1 MTDGDGGLFECLSR
15 AAAEYGARTAEQ
27 PRVEATQSGAVRAY
41 GPSSTPLGRA
51 VDGLADVREL
61 SYTAAE
67 HHPFW
72 PLLYHA
78 ADVAETVLAKWDGG
92 RRLTGGEI
100 DEMRW
105 SLDAMRDALDRM
117 SGRGGAGGGGGA
129 RAPEGP
135 AQEPP
140 RQGAG

>member
-1 MTDGDGGLFECLSR
+1 M
-15 AAAEYGARTAEQ
+15 
-27 PRVEATQSGAVRAY
+27 
-41 GPSSTPLGRA
+41 
-51 VDGLADVREL
+51 REL

-78 ADVAETVLAKWDGG
+78 ADVAETVLEKWDGG
-92 RRLTGGEI
+92 KRLTGGEM

-117 SGRGGAGGGGGA
+117 SGRGGGAAEGGA
-129 RAPEGP
+129 PEPAGP
-135 AQEPP
+135 A
-140 RQGAG
+140 RGAG